1 MEQNLEQVRRELTDI
16 HEELLALPPDDFAR
30 RSELKERQNELRQ
43 LSHQLLEG
51 EPLHSAEA
59 LRAAFNR
66 LQEVRDRLLEK
77 RVSAGAATSIGDA
90 GIDADFTSLLNKAIE
105 AGIGIDEV
113 EARMKEIIEQMRS
126 SS

>member
-1 MEQNLEQVRRELTDI
+1 MEPNLEQVRRELTDI
-16 HEELLALPPDDFAR
+16 HEELLALPTDDFAR

-43 LSHQLLEG
+43 LSHKLLEG
-51 EPLHSAEA
+51 EPLHNAET

-77 RVSAGAATSIGDA
+77 RLSTGVATSIGDA
-90 GIDADFTSLLNKAIE
+90 GIDADFTSVVNKAIE
-105 AGIGIDEV
+105 AGIGIDEI
-113 EARMKEIIEQMRS
+113 EARMKEILEQLRS

>member
-1 MEQNLEQVRRELTDI
+1 MEPTLEQVRRELADI
-16 HEELLALPPDDFAR
+16 HDELLALSEDNFTR
-30 RSELKERQNELRQ
+30 RSQLKERQNELRQ

-51 EPLHSAEA
+51 EPLHNAET

-77 RVSAGAATSIGDA
+77 RLSMGTATSIGDA
-90 GIDADFTSLLNKAIE
+90 GIDADFTALVNRAIE
-105 AGIGIDEV
+105 SGIGIDEV
-113 EARMKEIIEQMRS
+113 EERMKEILEQMRS